1 MGICSSSSAPPAK
14 AKTEPNHQP
23 RSDTSGSMDKRVNQL
38 GGDTKAQHRSLSSY
52 AKTKGGSLIINVNQ
66 QSMMGEEKIDFVDEQ
81 NITSPPKAD
90 WKVGKAIKRAPDM
103 KETVAIPVTIPKAQ
117 GGGFIK
123 AEVGY
128 KTMQG
133 KNPKPPHKP
142 NQDALS
148 IFIVEGHPN
157 LVMFACF
164 DGHGP
169 YGEHASQFCRSRL
182 HPAMLD
188 QGHDL
193 LVNNPRQA
201 FINAIAVV
209 HEQFCSDETT
219 KQGVDP
225 VVSGTT
231 CVAILFD
238 GKQMHIAN
246 VGDSRAIIGIID
258 PEKKVLNTEPLTDDH
273 KPQRPDERARLE
285 QSSALLLTEREVRGF
300 GDDSKI
306 YICRERGGDI
316 VYGVLFTR
324 SLGDADAH
332 IHLGVSAIPEMGE
345 RILSENDR
353 YIVLASDG
361 VWDYMSNE
369 EVMEYCATR
378 SDPLKA
384 AEAIVADAAERWLT
398 KDADNRRDDITVVVV
413 KMDLVEI
420 PPAAPVT
427 AAPEAAPEAAKAD

>member
-1 MGICSSSSAPPAK
+1 MRDQPSSSV
-14 AKTEPNHQP
+14 
-23 RSDTSGSMDKRVNQL
+23 DKRVK
-38 GGDTKAQHRSLSSY
+38 DTEVKGTHRSLSNY
-52 AKTKGGSLIINVNQ
+52 NKTKGGSLIFNVSQ
-66 QSMMGEEKIDFVDEQ
+66 QSMMGDEKIEFVDEQ

-103 KETVAIPVTIPKAQ
+103 KETVAVPVVIPQNQ
-117 GGGFIK
+117 GGGVIK

-128 KTMQG
+128 KTLQG
-133 KNPKPPHKP
+133 KNPRPPHKP

-157 LVMFACF
+157 LVVFACF

-182 HPAMLD
+182 HPAMLN
-188 QGHDL
+188 QGNDML
-193 LVNNPRQA
+193 NTDPRQA
-201 FINAIAVV
+201 FINAIADV
-209 HEQFCSDETT
+209 HAQFCSDETT

-231 CVAILFD
+231 CVALLFE
-238 GKQMHIAN
+238 GKNIHIAN
-246 VGDSRAIIGIID
+246 VGDSRAIVGTID
-258 PEKKVLNTEPLTDDH
+258 SMKKQLKADPLTDDH

-332 IHLGVSAIPEMGE
+332 IHLGVSAIPEMGL
-345 RILSENDR
+345 RTLGDNDR
-353 YIVLASDG
+353 YFILASDG
-361 VWDYMSNE
+361 VWDYMTNE
-369 EVMEYCATR
+369 EVMDYCATN

-384 AEAIVADAAERWLT
+384 AEAIVADASERWAT
-398 KDADNRRDDITVVVV
+398 RDADNRRDDITVLVV
-413 KMDLVEI
+413 KTDLIEPL
-420 PPAAPVT
+420 PPIDGAAAAP
-427 AAPEAAPEAAKAD
+427 AEAPQEESGNKD